1 MRSRQSRLIW
11 ILVAAIVFL
20 LVVAVA
26 AGVVYWLLQ
35 RQPTTAGDW
44 QDPVVALVTDEIRP
58 EWALYPLAGASEVE
72 TVDVAIASGHL
83 ETAYASL
90 VFSLELT
97 DAQRIGRLILLGS
110 RFVEAEK
117 PERAA
122 LCYQQ
127 IYDTAIL
134 SPRLND
140 PARADV
146 LVAVGSG
153 WATLGKENLA
163 LNAYDQVYMLAVQS
177 PNLQMA
183 HRRDLLAD
191 LGSAYRDL
199 GDEAQAEAVQQKLQA
214 WDQGVQLP
222 PSAQPV
228 ELPEL
233 PAVTEPISSPDLGAL
248 EEVHRQAVYN
258 LIQVLAEGQE
268 PAPELV
274 EAVAQALRDED
285 AAKLALYQQELA
297 ATSQPG
303 KRINIHWHTIRWLT
317 LKYRV
322 AAVGFGLSLVPEW
335 EAQVADIQSAL
346 SVAYEDLRFD
356 YEDLV
361 TALPSASLMGP
372 GSYLAR
378 RQVILAGRLGQYPN
392 YPAQQMASK
401 LQDAVTELISAGS
414 REQLYVD
421 VAAGEGGLHFFLS
434 PADQYGLLAPPP

>member
-1 MRSRQSRLIW
+1 MRSRSNRWIW
-11 ILVAAIVFL
+11 VLLAAAAFL
-20 LVVAVA
+20 LVVAVV
-26 AGVVYWLLQ
+26 AGVAYLLVQ
-35 RQPTTAGDW
+35 RQPATDGSW
-44 QDPVVALVTDEIRP
+44 QDPITAIVVDEVQP
-58 EWALYPLAGASEVE
+58 GWALYPLAGASEVE
-72 TVDVAIASGHL
+72 TVDVAIAGEDL
-83 ETAYASL
+83 ETAYATL

-97 DAQRIGRLILLGS
+97 DVQRIGRLTLLAA
-110 RFVEAEK
+110 RFAEAEK
-117 PERAA
+117 PDRAA
-122 LCYQQ
+122 RCYQQ
-127 IYDTAIL
+127 MYDSAIL

-140 PARADV
+140 PARADA
-146 LVAVGSG
+146 LLAVGSG
-153 WATLGKENLA
+153 WAALGEENQA
-163 LNAYDQVYMLAVQS
+163 LNAYDQVYLLAVQS

-183 HRRDLLAD
+183 HRRDLLD
-191 LGSAYRDL
+191 VLEGAYRDL
-199 GDEAQAEAVQQKLQA
+199 GDEAQVEVVQQQLQA

-248 EEVHRQAVYN
+248 EEMRRQAVYN
-258 LIQVLAEGQE
+258 LVQVLGEGQE
-268 PAPELV
+268 PATELV

-297 ATSQPG
+297 ATSQPS
-303 KRINIHWHTIRWLT
+303 KRINIHWHTIRWLMV
-317 LKYRV
+317 KYQV
-322 AAVGFGLSLVPEW
+322 ALPGFGLSLVPEW

-361 TALPSASLMGP
+361 TALPNASLMGP

-378 RQVILAGRLGQYPN
+378 RQVIQAGQLGQYPN

-401 LQDAVTELISAGS
+401 LQDAVTELISAGF

-421 VAAGEGGLHFFLS
+421 VAAGDGGLYFFLS
-434 PADQYGLLAPPP
+434 PADQYGLRAPPP